1 MLFLWLQTL
10 QQAVL
15 TMGDIQGMLSDI
27 RAEAGYACRMTGLNH
42 LDDHVLAAMG
52 RVPRQRFVNKSFRS
66 HAFDNSPLPIG
77 KGQTISQPFIVA
89 LMTDL
94 MAPKRGDKVLEV
106 GTGSGYQTAVLAE
119 LVDHLHTIEIIRK
132 LAQRSRRCLE
142 KQGYTNISFL
152 EGDGYYGWPDAAPF
166 NAILVTAAV
175 NEIPRPLV
183 EQLAPGG
190 RLVLPV
196 GKQRYSQDL
205 ILVKK
210 DSTGSL
216 SKSRL
221 LPVSFV
227 PLTGSH

>member
-1 MLFLWLQTL
+1 
-10 QQAVL
+10 
-15 TMGDIQGMLSDI
+15 MGDIQGMLSDI
-27 RAEAGYACRMTGLNH
+27 RAEAGYACRMTGLKH
-42 LDDHVLAAMG
+42 LDDHVLAAMS

-89 LMTDL
+89 LMTGL
-94 MAPKRGDKVLEV
+94 IEPKISDKVLEV
-106 GTGSGYQTAVLAE
+106 GTGSGYQTAILAE
-119 LVDHLHTIEIIRK
+119 LVDHLHTIEIIPK
-132 LAQRSRRCLE
+132 LAQKSRRRLVRE
-142 KQGYTNISFL
+142 GYDNISFL
-152 EGDGYYGWPDAAPF
+152 EGDGYFGWPEAAPF
-166 NAILVTAAV
+166 DAIIVTAAV
-175 NEIPRPLV
+175 EMIPQPLV
-183 EQLAPGG
+183 DQLALGG

-196 GKQRYSQDL
+196 GKRRYSQDL

-210 DSTGSL
+210 DRSGCL

>member
-1 MLFLWLQTL
+1 
-10 QQAVL
+10 
-15 TMGDIQGMLSDI
+15 MGDIQGMLSDI
-27 RAEAGYACRMTGLNH
+27 RAEASYACRMTGLDH

-66 HAFDNSPLPIG
+66 HAFENSPLPIG

-94 MAPKRGDKVLEV
+94 IAPKRSDTILEV

-119 LVDHLHTIEIIRK
+119 LVEHLYTIEIIPK
-132 LAQRSRRCLE
+132 LAQKSRRCLE
-142 KQGYTNISFL
+142 KEGYSNISFL

-166 NAILVTAAV
+166 DAIMVTAAV
-175 NEIPRPLV
+175 EKIPQPLV
-183 EQLAPGG
+183 DQLAPGG

-196 GKQRYSQDL
+196 GKRRYSQDL

-210 DSTGSL
+210 DANGSL
-216 SKSRL
+216 SKTRL

-227 PLTGSH
+227 PLSGSR